1 LKPATPATII
11 NILVLGVFRFRCWIW
26 IRIRTVEDSSALES
40 SVLVLNR
47 YFMALHV
54 IPARRA
60 FSLLCKEIAEV
71 VHVTEDRY
79 ESFDFESWRE
89 VSQYREF
96 FTESDEAYDWI
107 RTVSFEIRVP
117 RVIRL
122 LGYDKLPRQRMQFNR
137 RNLFARD
144 ENRCQYCGH
153 RFPSGELSLDHVIPR
168 SQGGPTNWANLVC
181 ACTECNKRKGGRT
194 PRQAHMKLIRLPQEP
209 RRSPVIHLKLRS
221 GRYRSWKT
229 FLDQAYWSVELK

>member
-1 LKPATPATII
+1 MRVK
-11 NILVLGVFRFRCWIW
+11 
-26 IRIRTVEDSSALES
+26 TVEDATALDS

-47 YFMALHV
+47 YFMAVHV

-60 FSLLCKEIAEV
+60 FSLLCKEAAEV
-71 VHVTEDRY
+71 VHVSEDRY
-79 ESFDFESWRE
+79 DSFNFESWRE
-89 VSQYREF
+89 VSQYRELF
-96 FTESDEAYDWI
+96 PDGDDAYDWI

-122 LGYDKLPRQRMQFNR
+122 LGYDKLPRQRVQFNR

-144 ENRCQYCGH
+144 ENRCQYCGR
-153 RFPSGELSLDHVIPR
+153 RFPTSELSLDHVIPR
-168 SQGGPTNWANLVC
+168 FQGGPSSWANVVC

-194 PRQAHMKLIRLPQEP
+194 PREARMKLIRLPQEP

-221 GRYRSWKT
+221 GRYRSWRT
-229 FLDQAYWSVELK
+229 FLDQAYWSVELR

>member
-1 LKPATPATII
+1 MTIMI
-11 NILVLGVFRFRCWIW
+11 PIAGFFGFDGWTW
-26 IRIRTVEDSSALES
+26 IRIKTVEDATALDS

-47 YFMALHV
+47 YFMAVHV

-79 ESFDFESWRE
+79 ESFNFESWRE
-89 VSQYREF
+89 VSQYRELF
-96 FTESDEAYDWI
+96 PDGDDAYDWI

-122 LGYDKLPRQRMQFNR
+122 LGYDKLPRQRVQFNR

-153 RFPSGELSLDHVIPR
+153 RFPSERIEPR
-168 SQGGPTNWANLVC
+168 PRRPALLRAGPRA
-181 ACTECNKRKGGRT
+181 GRT
-194 PRQAHMKLIRLPQEP
+194 SSAPARSATNAKAAA
-209 RRSPVIHLKLRS
+209 RRAR
-221 GRYRSWKT
+221 RT
-229 FLDQAYWSVELK
+229 

>member
-1 LKPATPATII
+1 M
-11 NILVLGVFRFRCWIW
+11 
-26 IRIRTVEDSSALES
+26 EDSSALES

-60 FSLLCKEIAEV
+60 FSLLCKEVAEV

-79 ESFDFESWRE
+79 ESFNFESWRE

-96 FTESDEAYDWI
+96 FAESDEAYDWI

-153 RFPSGELSLDHVIPR
+153 RFPSERIEPGPR
-168 SQGGPTNWANLVC
+168 HPAFSGRARRTGRTWSAPARNATSAK
-181 ACTECNKRKGGRT
+181 AGGR
-194 PRQAHMKLIRLPQEP
+194 RA
-209 RRSPVIHLKLRS
+209 RR
-221 GRYRSWKT
+221 T
-229 FLDQAYWSVELK
+229 